1 MMNARRTKILI
12 AGGAGYIGSHMVKLL
27 QKHKY
32 QPIII
37 DNLST
42 GFRNLIQ
49 ADDFFQGNLGD
60 SALLSK
66 IFSEHRIEAVMH
78 FAAFS
83 LVGESVT
90 TPIKYYRNN
99 ISETISLIENMLK
112 HHVRHFIFSSTAAV
126 YGEPRQIPIPE
137 SHPCRPSNP
146 YGATKL
152 AVERLLQDCSHAYG
166 LNFACLRYFN
176 AAGADEDGKIG
187 EMHHPETHL
196 IPLVLKSALH
206 GTPIDIFGTDY
217 ATIDG
222 TCIRD
227 FIHVSDLA
235 QAHLV
240 SLEALMNGRSSN
252 IYNLGNSIGHSVR
265 QVIETARK
273 VTEKPVKV
281 VEKGRRLGDPAV
293 LIADSQRIKNDLNW
307 RPEYEDLEK
316 IIETAWHWEKSRSS

>member
-1 MMNARRTKILI
+1 
-12 AGGAGYIGSHMVKLL
+12 
-27 QKHKY
+27 
-32 QPIII
+32 
-37 DNLST
+37 
-42 GFRNLIQ
+42 
-49 ADDFFQGNLGD
+49 
-60 SALLSK
+60 
-66 IFSEHRIEAVMH
+66 MH

-281 VEKGRRLGDPAV
+281 VEKGRRPGDPAV